1 MCIRDRGS
9 QSCRTG
15 GSGIF
20 ARTQIRPSGMRATS
34 RNLCRTGDIGVNGTS
49 LQPGFTPV
57 WVYSGSF
64 SMSILPQTWFSHGFL
79 PVQRHWIPLTRIQ
92 AIWLMKQSVSCSTAD
107 SELQW
112 TQYPAGNSISPRS
125 HHIPV
130 MIRKASRLTLP
141 NRCSLAACCE
151 QPL

>member
-1 MCIRDRGS
+1 MGS

-20 ARTQIRPSGMRATS
+20 ARTQIRPYGMRATS
-34 RNLCRTGDIGVNGTS
+34 QNLCRTGDIGVSGTS

-57 WVYSGSF
+57 WVYSVSF
-64 SMSILPQTWFSHGFL
+64 SMSILPQTWLSHGFL
-79 PVQRHWIPLTRIQ
+79 PGQKHWTPLTRIQ
-92 AIWLMKQSVSCSTAD
+92 ATWLTKRSARCSTVDCAF
-107 SELQW
+107 LCAQCP
-112 TQYPAGNSISPRS
+112 TGNSISPRS

-130 MIRKASRLTLP
+130 IICKASRLTLP
-141 NRCSLAACCE
+141 NRCSSAACWE